1 MMTSRLVDL
10 NPQMC
15 ITADKGFNY
24 SAQDEAFIVQK
35 KNHFQVYV
43 YFILLSLTYRQ
54 LLFKKNPKYSFIF
67 QVTCDVQ
74 FNGTPR
80 FISKAAVSILG
91 WTKMHDVFKSLLPRY
106 FLKDIYVK

>member
-35 KNHFQVYV
+35 KNHFQVYIN
-43 YFILLSLTYRQ
+43 ILLHIDNYSFFTQ
-54 LLFKKNPKYSFIF
+54 IYSFIF

-80 FISKAAVSILG
+80 FISKAAVSIC
-91 WTKMHDVFKSLLPRY
+91 T
-106 FLKDIYVK
+106 

>member
-54 LLFKKNPKYSFIF
+54 LLF
-67 QVTCDVQ
+67 
-74 FNGTPR
+74 
-80 FISKAAVSILG
+80 
-91 WTKMHDVFKSLLPRY
+91 
-106 FLKDIYVK
+106 

>member
-35 KNHFQVYV
+35 KNHFQVYIS
-43 YFILLSLTYRQ
+43 ILLHIANYSFL
-54 LLFKKNPKYSFIF
+54 PKYTHLFF
-67 QVTCDVQ
+67 RLLAM
-74 FNGTPR
+74 F
-80 FISKAAVSILG
+80 
-91 WTKMHDVFKSLLPRY
+91 SLMVHLDLY
-106 FLKDIYVK
+106 QKLQ